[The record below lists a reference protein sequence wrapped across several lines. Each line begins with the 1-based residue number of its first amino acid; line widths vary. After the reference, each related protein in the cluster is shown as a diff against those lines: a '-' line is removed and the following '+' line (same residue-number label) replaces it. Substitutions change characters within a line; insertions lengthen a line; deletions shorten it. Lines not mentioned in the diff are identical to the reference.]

1 MFSAWRV
8 NERLFA
14 LTAFFIVCL
23 VSLSTFEL
31 LDLRANLLEDRKEKA
46 HNVVQVAYS
55 AIEFYA
61 EKIEKNEMTVEEA
74 KKQALHNIEMLH
86 YGESDYFWI
95 NDTDGNVLMH
105 PHAKK
110 LVGKSGL
117 DVKDTNGVAVFGEAA
132 RIGKNGGEGF
142 IDYLWPRP
150 GSEEPIEKTSYV
162 KGYAPWGWVI
172 GTGIYIDDVNTIF
185 LKDLTIVVISA
196 FLILVVGLIVS
207 VMISR
212 SVTGSLSDM
221 VKMVGLLAKGD
232 FSFDLNVK
240 STRSE
245 LGKMEEA
252 LMLWKDSAI
261 IAMRRQVA
269 LDECATSVIMMGPE
283 DNLTYLNQSAKK
295 LLSECEVSIKKQVS
309 SFDKDDV
316 VGKHIGN
323 VLPAVANLLTGHDRK
338 LFEDRVEFEGTTWNV
353 HLSPVVNDFGTHLG
367 TVIEVEDLTH
377 KLREETLKHEAEKQ
391 QLEAERVFM
400 EKQKARAQKTAE
412 LLEQHVA
419 GAIKDVVSSTDSMR
433 QEASRMTEISR
444 SSSDKSSVVTS
455 ASQDAAHSVEAVAAA
470 ASEIS
475 RSIYDI
481 RGKVINAAE
490 TARNAVTDAKSANE
504 TVQGLS
510 DASIKIGDVVD
521 LIQDIA
527 AQTNLLALNATIE
540 AARAGEAGKGFAVVA
555 SEVKNLA
562 SQTAKATEDI
572 ASQVS
577 SIQDATLGAVDAI
590 GQVTEAV
597 EKIDMISSDISSQVN
612 QQADATNEITQNA
625 QTAAHNTGQVT
636 DNISEIASGS
646 NQIGTAANDV
656 LSASDNL
663 SGIAKQLN
671 HTVSNYL
678 QELEDE
684 DRVSA

>member
-1 MFSAWRV
+1 MFSTWRV
-8 NERLFA
+8 SERLFA
-14 LTAFFIVCL
+14 LTGFFIICL
-23 VSLSTFEL
+23 VSLSLFEL
-31 LDLRANLLEDRKEKA
+31 MDLRRNLLEDRKEKA

-55 AIEFYA
+55 AVEFYA
-61 EKIEKNEMTVEEA
+61 DKAQKGEISLQEA
-74 KKQALHNIEMLH
+74 KDLALNNLESLR
-86 YGESDYFWI
+86 YGESDYFWV
-95 NDTDGNVLMH
+95 NDSNAKVLMH
-105 PHAKK
+105 PFAKK
-110 LVGKSGL
+110 LVGTDGSN
-117 DVKDTNGVAVFGEAA
+117 VKDTNGIAIFAEAGK
-132 RIGKNGGEGF
+132 IGANGGEGF

-150 GSEEPIEKTSYV
+150 GSEEPVEKTSYV

-172 GTGIYIDDVNTIF
+172 GTGIYIDDVDAIF
-185 LKDLTIVVISA
+185 YKDLTFLGISA
-196 FLILVVGLIVS
+196 SLILIAGIFVS
-207 VMISR
+207 IWISR
-212 SVTGSLSDM
+212 SVTSPLANM
-221 VKMVGLLAKGD
+221 VNMVGRLSKGD
-232 FSFDLNVK
+232 FSSSLDVN

-252 LMLWKDSAI
+252 LMLWKSSAI
-261 IAMRRQVA
+261 IAKRREVA
-269 LDECATSVIMMGPE
+269 LDECATSVVLMGP
-283 DNLTYLNQSAKK
+283 DNAITYVNQSGKK
-295 LLSECEVSIKKQVS
+295 LLEECKNSISRQVA

-316 VGKHIGN
+316 VGKHISN
-323 VLPAVANLLTGHDRK
+323 VLPAVANLLTEGERK
-338 LFEDRVEFEGTTWNV
+338 LIEDRVEFEEITWNV
-353 HLSPVVNDFGTHLG
+353 HVSPVVNDFGEHLG
-367 TVIEVEDLTH
+367 TVIEIEDLTH
-377 KLREETLKHEAEKQ
+377 KLREEMLKHEAEKQ

-412 LLEQHVA
+412 LLENHVA
-419 GAIKDVVSSTDSMR
+419 GAIENVVSSTVSMR
-433 QEASRMTEISR
+433 QEAERMTEISR
-444 SSSDKSSVVTS
+444 RSSDKSNVVTS
-455 ASQDAAHSVEAVAAA
+455 ASEDAAHSVEAVAAA

-481 RGKVINAAE
+481 RSKVINAAE
-490 TARNAVTDAKSANE
+490 TARNAVSDAKSANE

-510 DASIKIGDVVD
+510 DASIKIGDVVG

-572 ASQVS
+572 ANQVNA
-577 SIQDATLGAVDAI
+577 IQDATLGAVDAI

-646 NQIGTAANDV
+646 SQIGTAANDV

-663 SGIAKQLN
+663 SGIARQLN

-678 QELEDE
+678 KELEEE